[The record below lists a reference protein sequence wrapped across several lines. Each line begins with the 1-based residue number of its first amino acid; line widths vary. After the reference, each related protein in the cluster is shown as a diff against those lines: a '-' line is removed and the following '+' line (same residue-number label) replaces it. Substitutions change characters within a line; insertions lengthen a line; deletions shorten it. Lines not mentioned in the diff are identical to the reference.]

1 MARKVCL
8 SLALTGY
15 LVWQI
20 IALVASY
27 DEDRTGLEINRTY
40 MSQVMFSQPMS
51 EVYVV
56 FHKSAI
62 CVFEKKTVC
71 FRSKKICFIK
81 WGRKTLFCLFIGKI
95 QQEVTVAT
103 TTTTT
108 LHIYYYLPLQL
119 QIYNLLLMALEI
131 AFGVQLSR
139 YNSKKV
145 LLSQTSNTTT
155 TT

>member
-1 MARKVCL
+1 
-8 SLALTGY
+8 
-15 LVWQI
+15 
-20 IALVASY
+20 
-27 DEDRTGLEINRTY
+27 
-40 MSQVMFSQPMS
+40 MFSQPMS

-56 FHKSAI
+56 FHKPVI
-62 CVFEKKTVC
+62 CVFAKKLFDLEARKFVSLSGGEKHCSVC
-71 FRSKKICFIK
+71 
-81 WGRKTLFCLFIGKI
+81 LLVKI
-95 QQEVTVAT
+95 QQEVTVATTST

-119 QIYNLLLMALEI
+119 QIYDLLLMALEI

-139 YNSKKV
+139 YNSKKI